1 MAGHLLVTQSAPAD
15 EVHGPCD
22 ISLIHDDSP
31 GRIHLRLQIV

>member
-22 ISLIHDDSP
+22 ISLI
-31 GRIHLRLQIV
+31 